1 MVNIDS
7 KEELVAV
14 TKKELKDELKLT
26 NSQLDEWLKIGTEKD
41 YLIKKGRPVSFM
53 INPEI
58 TIRLIS

>member
-1 MVNIDS
+1 M
-7 KEELVAV
+7 
-14 TKKELKDELKLT
+14 KDELKLT